1 VPRRL
6 LRARRRAP
14 LAARAARIVAF
25 HVIES
30 RNQSTCAFAAEGG
43 HLETLKWARK
53 HRCPWDEETCERAAE
68 QGELEVLSWAIEHE
82 CPGGERYEHHFT

>member
-1 VPRRL
+1 M
-6 LRARRRAP
+6 
-14 LAARAARIVAF
+14 
-25 HVIES
+25 
-30 RNQSTCAFAAEGG
+30 
-43 HLETLKWARK
+43 KWARK